1 MQVRS
6 SHTDGHEPEP
16 LAMSDEQQ
24 ARMVFEGAP
33 IGMALVGIDGR
44 FLRVNPALCE
54 LVGYDADTLMRST
67 FQDITHPDDLELDLE
82 LLHACLDGR
91 RDGYQMEKRYLH
103 RAGHEVW
110 VSLHV
115 AVARDAEGRPTG
127 FVSQILDI
135 SDRRAAE
142 ASQARFTAL
151 VEHGSDLIAIADAEG
166 HLVYA
171 SPAYGTMLGWD
182 VDEWLGRSLQD
193 QVHPDD
199 WQIVED
205 GGAEILAEPGA
216 SVTLEF
222 RYAHA
227 DGSWRWVDATLTN
240 RLEDPAVR
248 GFVINTRDITDRVLA
263 AEHLAHRATH
273 DALTGLPDRSV
284 LTERLV
290 QAEAAAARRGMVV
303 ATLFVDVDHFKHVN
317 DTHGHAIGDM
327 LLTAVARRLRATA
340 RAEDMV
346 FRLGGDEFV
355 LVATVADDAAAAE
368 LSARVCAAF
377 RAPFV
382 LDDRVLTAGASV
394 GVATTTDGASGS
406 GLLDAADVAL
416 YEAKAAGRAR
426 WVAYRSDLRRPQRP
440 VAAAPAPPLLVAG
453 PTRL

>member
-1 MQVRS
+1 
-6 SHTDGHEPEP
+6 
-16 LAMSDEQQ
+16 
-24 ARMVFEGAP
+24 
-33 IGMALVGIDGR
+33 
-44 FLRVNPALCE
+44 
-54 LVGYDADTLMRST
+54 
-67 FQDITHPDDLELDLE
+67 
-82 LLHACLDGR
+82 
-91 RDGYQMEKRYLH
+91 
-103 RAGHEVW
+103 

-115 AVARDAEGRPTG
+115 AVARDANGRPTG

-151 VEHGSDLIAIADAEG
+151 VEHGSDLIAISDADG

-199 WQIVED
+199 WLIVET
-205 GGAEILAEPGA
+205 GGAEIIAEAGA

-273 DALTGLPDRSV
+273 DSLTGLPDRSL

-290 QAEAAAARRGMVV
+290 QAEAAAARRGLVV
-303 ATLFVDVDHFKHVN
+303 AALFVDVDHFKEVN
-317 DTHGHAIGDM
+317 DTHGHAIGDV
-327 LLTAVARRLRATA
+327 LLTAVAHRLRATA

-355 LVATVADDAAAAE
+355 LVATVASEAAAAE

-377 RAPFV
+377 RGPFV
-382 LDDRVLTAGASV
+382 LADRVLAAGASV
-394 GVATTTDGASGS
+394 GVATTSDGASGP
-406 GLLDAADVAL
+406 GLLEAADLAL

-426 WVAYRSDLRRPQRP
+426 WVAFRPYMRRLRRP
-440 VAAAPAPPLLVAG
+440 AGDAPGRPLLVGGVSRA
-453 PTRL
+453 